1 MLTLLFNFEDPWI
14 AQIPPKKHRQQWH
27 ITLKSQIRVWR
38 PYIYTLLSL
47 SLIWSSSSIHE
58 GAEFRGFF
66 ERVSSSQ
73 WRPFHSH
80 GEHYFRARCR
90 SSPTYPLGSP
100 RCRAWKHKEEVLY
113 YESETQVGGRRCHG
127 FRRRRRIRVRL
138 AEFPQPRA
146 WSPVVWPPQT
156 SGVSLC
162 FVCASLVLCHFLSS
176 WCKQQRMHITGVLG
190 AGGCSWVRLGLEHSL
205 SVPWFIPICP
215 FQAYCSL
222 SS

>member
-1 MLTLLFNFEDPWI
+1 MLHSNPRLGFG
-14 AQIPPKKHRQQWH
+14 AH
-27 ITLKSQIRVWR
+27 
-38 PYIYTLLSL
+38 IYTLLTL

-80 GEHYFRARCR
+80 GKHHFRARCC
-90 SSPTYPLGSP
+90 SSPTYSLGSP
-100 RCRAWKHKEEVLY
+100 WCRAWKHKEEVLY
-113 YESETQVGGRRCHG
+113 YESETQVGGRHCHG

-162 FVCASLVLCHFLSS
+162 SVCASLVLLHFLSP
-176 WCKQQRMHITGVLG
+176 WCKQQRMHIIGVLG
-190 AGGCSWVRLGLEHSL
+190 AGGCSWVRLGFEHSL
-205 SVPWFIPICP
+205 SVPWFIS
-215 FQAYCSL
+215 YLSL
-222 SS
+222 PSMLFSFFLVHRQCWNF